1 MGSIVRGTFVAQ
13 ATKSTRAAVGC
24 LLAKLAHLTDEC
36 LDLLLLLKDGLVE
49 LLYQVF
55 GEASFDLKF
64 HQSLV
69 YVFVWHL
76 GGVLNYLI
84 LASSARKSSN
94 WSL

>member
-1 MGSIVRGTFVAQ
+1 
-13 ATKSTRAAVGC
+13 
-24 LLAKLAHLTDEC
+24 
-36 LDLLLLLKDGLVE
+36 LVE